1 MKLLKYEYNVII
13 CVDNHANIKTQ
24 NLKGFQKLFYARHW
38 YTGYV
43 VFHNKPLSEVNLFV
57 RLNLFEKK
65 DRLNAGFVR
74 VILKKN
80 IHVFELEISM
90 MTKNYLNHYLSF
102 RII

>member
-24 NLKGFQKLFYARHW
+24 NLKGIKKLFYARHW

-57 RLNLFEKK
+57 MAKL
-65 DRLNAGFVR
+65 
-74 VILKKN
+74 I
-80 IHVFELEISM
+80 
-90 MTKNYLNHYLSF
+90 
-102 RII
+102 